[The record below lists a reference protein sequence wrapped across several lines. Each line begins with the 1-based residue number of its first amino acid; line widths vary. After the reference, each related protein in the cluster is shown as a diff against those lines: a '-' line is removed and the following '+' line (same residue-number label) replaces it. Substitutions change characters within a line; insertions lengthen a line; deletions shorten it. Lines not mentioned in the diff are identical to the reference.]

1 MELSYI
7 ITALAAFTIGGTGTF
22 IYLRAQAKST
32 VREINLLQE
41 QLSEASR
48 KNVSLEAEKY
58 ALTKD
63 FSAISARR
71 EAEQIAADEKIAL
84 LEAAKTNLTDAFKA
98 LSADALK
105 TNNQA
110 FLDLA
115 KQSLTTF
122 QKDAQGDLDKRNEAI
137 SHLVTPMQKTLEQF
151 QEHTRAIE
159 KNRIT
164 AFSTLE
170 EQLKNI
176 SSSHLKLET
185 ETRNL
190 TKALR
195 TPHVRGQWGELQLKR
210 SVEIAGML
218 EYVDFQQQATQ
229 SNNERIQRPDMIIR
243 LPNNRQI
250 AIDAKAPLM
259 AYLEAVEHPEPEQ
272 QKIFLKKHAQQVRDH
287 IQLLA
292 SKQYWKQFETSPE
305 FVILFLPGE
314 SFFSAALQ
322 ADAQLL
328 EQSFKDRVILATP
341 TTLIALLKTVA
352 AGWQENNIALEAQK
366 ISQLGQVLYERIT
379 VLARHFEDLRKHLEK
394 SVDAYNKTVS
404 SLESRVL
411 PSARKFK
418 EMHIKSEQEIPIAQP
433 IDKLPTALTSEV
445 QTS

>member
-229 SNNERIQRPDMIIR
+229 ANNERIQRPDMIIR

>member
-1 MELSYI
+1 
-7 ITALAAFTIGGTGTF
+7 
-22 IYLRAQAKST
+22 
-32 VREINLLQE
+32 
-41 QLSEASR
+41 
-48 KNVSLEAEKY
+48 
-58 ALTKD
+58 
-63 FSAISARR
+63 
-71 EAEQIAADEKIAL
+71 
-84 LEAAKTNLTDAFKA
+84 
-98 LSADALK
+98 
-105 TNNQA
+105 
-110 FLDLA
+110 
-115 KQSLTTF
+115 
-122 QKDAQGDLDKRNEAI
+122 
-137 SHLVTPMQKTLEQF
+137 
-151 QEHTRAIE
+151 
-159 KNRIT
+159 
-164 AFSTLE
+164 
-170 EQLKNI
+170 
-176 SSSHLKLET
+176 
-185 ETRNL
+185 
-190 TKALR
+190 LR

>member
-243 LPNNRQI
+243 LPNKRQI

>member
-7 ITALAAFTIGGTGTF
+7 ITALAAFIIGGTGTF

-272 QKIFLKKHAQQVRDH
+272 QKIFL
-287 IQLLA
+287 
-292 SKQYWKQFETSPE
+292 
-305 FVILFLPGE
+305 
-314 SFFSAALQ
+314 
-322 ADAQLL
+322 
-328 EQSFKDRVILATP
+328 
-341 TTLIALLKTVA
+341 
-352 AGWQENNIALEAQK
+352 
-366 ISQLGQVLYERIT
+366 
-379 VLARHFEDLRKHLEK
+379 
-394 SVDAYNKTVS
+394 
-404 SLESRVL
+404 
-411 PSARKFK
+411 
-418 EMHIKSEQEIPIAQP
+418 
-433 IDKLPTALTSEV
+433 
-445 QTS
+445 

>member
-7 ITALAAFTIGGTGTF
+7 ITALAAFIIGGTGTF